1 MINFTGRT
9 LGSRHSSIL
18 RLVFIQIKIIAYFRS
33 THLQTSQ
40 SVFRKPPLK
49 VSQKCEVTHVIFDMD
64 GLLLNTQSMYSAVS
78 KQLLAEHGKQPDF
91 DFKMK
96 VNSDQD
102 YKHPICDQGYR
113 KKGRNPHHHDH
124 NDDQGYRPKGRGGG
138 RYGRRTLST
147 SLHWSPVP

>member
-1 MINFTGRT
+1 M
-9 LGSRHSSIL
+9 
-18 RLVFIQIKIIAYFRS
+18 
-33 THLQTSQ
+33 
-40 SVFRKPPLK
+40 
-49 VSQKCEVTHVIFDMD
+49 IFDMD

-102 YKHPICDQGYR
+102 YQHPICDQGYR

-124 NDDQGYRPKGRGGG
+124 NDDQGYRPKGGGGG